1 MMSNEI
7 KEVSLPASV
16 DAELAVCAICLAFS
30 DQAVP
35 KVLSARLKPEEF
47 FKQLNGELLGA
58 ILALSDQGVEVDE
71 LTVYERLQAHEDATV
86 ANAWSLEQLMALSTR
101 AETPTV
107 LGHAIKL
114 VQEKFKQR
122 RMLREA
128 RVIMEAAGKPGDS
141 FDAVRSAIQGPLT
154 HLGQLSLAESNVTAS
169 VEAEDFLQEKRDEL
183 AGKVDRVPP
192 ERYVHTG
199 IPGLEEKFGPIDAGR
214 NDNNIIVAAPSSRG
228 KSVML
233 RQIVLENLFAHKDWH
248 IAFFIL
254 EGSLH
259 DFLHNSACA
268 RSGIPNDIPLNEFMQ
283 QAADKGAA
291 NAKKAQEK
299 VDWYFRTLDKLHEAL
314 DVRLFVFERD
324 AMIDEIE
331 GRALE
336 LQAKVGKLNLVV
348 VDYIQQVGSTMT
360 NVNREQQMSEV
371 SGRLQRLQKR
381 LGCPLFNGSQL
392 NEDGK
397 ARESRAI
404 FNDATRF
411 WRIDR
416 PNKDGNGNDQSEYG
430 RKQYLQTIEQQ
441 KFRNGKTGMTNF
453 NFQTNTG
460 RFWDFGGI
468 PAEKRG
474 RPKKATAEGAAAF

>member
-1 MMSNEI
+1 MSNEMT
-7 KEVSLPASV
+7 EVSLPASV
-16 DAELAVCAICLAFS
+16 DAERAVIGICLSYPAE
-30 DQAVP
+30 AVP
-35 KVLSARLKPEEF
+35 KVLAARLKPEEF
-47 FKQLNGELLGA
+47 YKPDNGAALAA
-58 ILALSDQGVEVDE
+58 ILALSEQGVEVDE
-71 LTVYERLQAHEDATV
+71 LSVSERLLAGEEAT
-86 ANAWSLEQLMALSTR
+86 AWTLESLFELSAK
-101 AETPTV
+101 AETTTV

-128 RVIMEAAGKPGDS
+128 RVILEAAGKPGDS
-141 FDAVRSAIQGPLT
+141 FDAVRAAIQGPLT
-154 HLGQLSLAESNVTAS
+154 HLGQLSLAENLVTAS

-183 AGKVDRVPP
+183 AGKAERVPA

-199 IPGLEEKFGPIDAGR
+199 LPGLEAKFGAIDAGR
-214 NDNNIIVAAPSSRG
+214 NDNLIVIAAPSSRG

-233 RQIVLENLFAHKDWH
+233 RQVVLENLFQHKDWH

-268 RSGIPNDIPLNEFMQ
+268 RSGVPNDIPLNEFMQ
-283 QAADKGAA
+283 AAADKGAE
-291 NAKKAQEK
+291 NVKKAKEK
-299 VDWYFRTLDKLHEAL
+299 VDWYFRTLEFLHEAL

-336 LQAKVGKLNLVV
+336 LQAKVGKLNLCV
-348 VDYIQQVGSTMT
+348 VDYVQQVGSTMT

-381 LGCPLFNGSQL
+381 LGCPLFTGSQL

-404 FNDATRF
+404 FNDSTRF

-430 RKQYLQTIEQQ
+430 RKAYLQTIEQQ
-441 KFRNGKTGMTNF
+441 KYRNGKTAMTNF
-453 NFQTNTG
+453 NFKTDTG

-468 PAEKRG
+468 PEGKRG
-474 RPKKATAEGAAAF
+474 RPANAKADGAADF